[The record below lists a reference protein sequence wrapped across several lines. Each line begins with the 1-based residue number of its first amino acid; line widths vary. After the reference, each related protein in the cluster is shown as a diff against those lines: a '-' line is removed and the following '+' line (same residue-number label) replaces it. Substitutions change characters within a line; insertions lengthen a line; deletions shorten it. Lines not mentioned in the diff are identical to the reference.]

1 MIHFRQKNRSR
12 RVRANV
18 RPCECCALA
27 LALFANIAS
36 AANIDQSALAPIGAQ
51 AQYIHTLWNGTLGI
65 SALVWVAII
74 AALVAAVVRSMP
86 RSSRRASVPTDD
98 RKVKHAVYAAVAVS
112 TVLLIVLVLASFVT
126 DRAIAKLPA
135 ENPLHIHVVGHQWW
149 WEATYEDLDPAKR
162 FTTANELHIPTG
174 RTIELSL
181 DADDVIHS
189 LWVPRLNGKKDLI
202 PSRTSSLSWRTDTP
216 GVYRGQCAE
225 FCGYQHAHMA
235 LVVVAEDPSAF
246 DAWMK
251 AQKQPASTPSESQA
265 LRGRDV
271 FVHGTCAMCHTI
283 EGTDA
288 QAKHAPDLT
297 HIASRKMLAAGTLEN
312 TPAMRAAWIADPQSF
327 KPGANMPASNL
338 SSDDLNA
345 VLAYLATLK

>member
-1 MIHFRQKNRSR
+1 MLAVF
-12 RVRANV
+12 ANV
-18 RPCECCALA
+18 AC
-27 LALFANIAS
+27 
-36 AANIDQSALAPIGAQ
+36 AANVDQSVLSPVGAH
-51 AQYIHTLWNGTLGI
+51 ARYIHTLWNWTLAI
-65 SALVWVAII
+65 STLVWIAII
-74 AALVAAVVRSMP
+74 AGIAAAVVRST
-86 RSSRRASVPTDD
+86 RHGARRASAATDD
-98 RKVKHAVYAAVAVS
+98 RTLKSAVYAAVAIS
-112 TVLLIVLVLASFVT
+112 TILLIGLVVASFLT
-126 DRAIAKLPA
+126 DRAMAKLPA

-174 RTIELSL
+174 RTIELTL

-202 PSRTSSLSWRTDTP
+202 PSRTSSLTWRTDTP
-216 GVYRGQCAE
+216 GIYRGQCAE

-235 LVVVAEDPSAF
+235 LLVVAEEPSAF

-251 AQKQPASTPSESQA
+251 AQKQTAPTPSDKQA

-312 TPAMRAAWIADPQSF
+312 TPAMRAAWITDPQSF
-327 KPGANMPASNL
+327 KPGANMPASAL